1 MPRVYRG
8 AFAEARIQHPVTGVW
23 IVVVRDEPTDLLDDI
38 GDDVDLGPEWETVPA
53 PAPTPPPASK
63 PKADSTP
70 KDGDV

>member
-23 IVVVRDEPTDLLDDI
+23 IVVVRDEPTTELDDI
-38 GDDVDLGPEWETVPA
+38 GDDVDLGCEWETVPA
-53 PAPTPPPASK
+53 PTPPLASK